1 MRDVSSA
8 KFRKNGLMFWQWRW
22 WWWW

>member
-1 MRDVSSA
+1 MCSE
-8 KFRKNGLMFWQWRW
+8 KFRKNGLIFWQWRW